1 MGLLGYNVCM
11 KTLLK
16 VDSVILEQSL
26 FNYRPFLF
34 LHDEGKDLLEQSF
47 NSLGILMPLVVYAD
61 RDGQYHLI
69 DGGRRLRF
77 ARKKGLKEIEARI
90 LPPETPLQD
99 VLDYLLHQL
108 RDEIGR
114 SAMNGIGFIHFAV
127 KTGISV
133 DWIFQSLSW
142 LPGFRPDKRFLG
154 EVEKIMNLPAPFRR
168 FCHEKRYSLKQ
179 IRNLAALPM
188 NIIHL
193 LMEWQDGLHLTASVL
208 DEIGSGLRDCTRRE
222 KVDLAEFVKKSGFE
236 DVITSGLSPREK
248 TEEIRRILRER
259 RYPILT
265 ETNRRLEERFERIN
279 LPEGVSIKWDRT
291 LENREVKVE
300 FSMRSADEWER
311 ISGLLR
317 AEALKRAIEETLEEI

>member
-1 MGLLGYNVCM
+1 MGYNVCM

-16 VDSVILEQSL
+16 VDSIVLEQSP

-34 LHDEGKDLLEQSF
+34 LNDEEKDTIEQSF
-47 NSLGILMPLVVYAD
+47 SFLGILMPLLVYAD
-61 RDGQYHLI
+61 RNGQYHLI
-69 DGGRRLRF
+69 DGERRLCF
-77 ARKKGLKEIEARI
+77 ARKKGLKEIKARI
-90 LPPETPLQD
+90 LPPETPVEAL
-99 VLDYLLHQL
+99 LDYLLYQL
-108 RDEIGR
+108 RDEVQR

-133 DWIFQSLSW
+133 DWIFQSLSR
-142 LPGFRPDKRFLG
+142 LPGFRPDRRFIG
-154 EVEKIMNLPAPFRR
+154 EVEKIMDLPLPFRR

-179 IRNLAALPM
+179 VRNLAALPM
-188 NIIHL
+188 EIIHL
-193 LMEWQDGLHLTASVL
+193 LMEWEDDLHLTASVL
-208 DEIGSGLRDCTRRE
+208 DEIGSGLRDCIRRE
-222 KVDLAEFVKKSGFE
+222 KVDLEEFVKTSGFE

-259 RYPILT
+259 RYPVLS
-265 ETNRRLEERFERIN
+265 EANRRIEERFERIN
-279 LPEGVSIKWDRT
+279 LPEGVSVRWDRT

-300 FSMRSADEWER
+300 LSMRSADEWER